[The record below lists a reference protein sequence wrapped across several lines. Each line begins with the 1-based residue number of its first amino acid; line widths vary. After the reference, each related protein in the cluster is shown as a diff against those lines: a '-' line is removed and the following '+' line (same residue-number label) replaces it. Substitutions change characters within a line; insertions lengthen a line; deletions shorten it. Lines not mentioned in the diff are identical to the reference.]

1 MMSNNFVR
9 NPREL
14 KDLILRRLGAP
25 VIQVEVTED
34 QIYDCIG
41 RALELYKE
49 YHYDGLNKA
58 YITVKLTAEQA
69 ATGYIDVSAYPI
81 FAITKIIRQK
91 SMLWGGLGGGATLN
105 FFTDFLTTLGGG
117 PQGISYH
124 GPFGAL
130 GNIGFFAQFQS
141 YQNLMMDQL
150 DPLPDYWLDPVNG
163 IVQITGKN
171 FMENDLIIMEV
182 HVQNFVEIE
191 RSVRGI
197 AGAGI
202 VAGGSTTA
210 NDKDKWLNPYAR
222 MPANVAGQARS
233 EFPDQGCYNVRW
245 VKDYSTTLTKEIWG
259 EILAK
264 HQGMALPGGVTVDGT
279 RIIDEA
285 RQEKEVLRQELMLL
299 EECLPVLMG

>member
-34 QIYDCIG
+34 HIYDSIG

-49 YHYDGLNKA
+49 YHHDGLNKA
-58 YITVKLTAEQA
+58 YLSVKLNQEQA
-69 ATGYIDVSAYPI
+69 ATGYIDISAYPV
-81 FAITKIIRQK
+81 FAITKIIRHK
-91 SMLWGGLGGGATLN
+91 SMMWGGLGGGATLN

-141 YQNLMMDQL
+141 YQNMMMDQL

-163 IVQITGKN
+163 VVQLTGN
-171 FMENDLIIMEV
+171 FRENDVIIMEV
-182 HVQNFVEIE
+182 HIQNFVELE
-191 RSVRGI
+191 KSVRGV

-202 VAGGSTTA
+202 VAGGPTSA
-210 NDKDKWLNPYAR
+210 DNKDKWMNPYSR
-222 MPANVAGQARS
+222 MPSNVAGRARS
-233 EFPDQGCYNVRW
+233 EFPDQGVYNVRW
-245 VKDYSTTLTKEIWG
+245 VKDYATTLTKEVWG

-264 HQGMALPGGVTVDGT
+264 HQGMSLPGGVTVDGT
-279 RIIDEA
+279 RLVEEA
-285 RQEKEVLRQELMLL
+285 RQEKEVLRQELLLL
-299 EECLPVLMG
+299 EEPLPILMG

>member
-1 MMSNNFVR
+1 MTNNYVK

-34 QIYDCIG
+34 HIYDSIG

-49 YHYDGLNKA
+49 YHHDGLNKA
-58 YITVKLTAEQA
+58 YLTIKLNAEQA
-69 ATGYIDVSAYPI
+69 ATGYIDISDYPV
-81 FAITKIIRQK
+81 FAITKIVRQK
-91 SMLWGGLGGGATLN
+91 SMMWGGLGGGATLN

-141 YQNLMMDQL
+141 YQNMMMDQL
-150 DPLPDYWLDPVNG
+150 DPLPDYWLDPING
-163 IVQITGKN
+163 VVQLTGKE
-171 FMENDLIIMEV
+171 MRENDMLIMEV
-182 HVQNFVEIE
+182 HIQNFVELE

-197 AGAGI
+197 AGTAV
-202 VAGGSTTA
+202 VAGGPKTA
-210 NDKDKWLNPYAR
+210 TDKDRWLNPYAR

-233 EFPDQGCYNVRW
+233 EFPDQGVFNNRW
-245 VKDYSTTLTKEIWG
+245 LKDYSTTLTKEVWG

-264 HQGMALPGGVTVDGT
+264 HQGMALPGGI
-279 RIIDEA
+279 IIDGVRLIEEA
-285 RQEKEVLRQELMLL
+285 RQEKEVLRQELLLL
-299 EECLPVLMG
+299 EEPLPVIMG